1 VVEFLDTV
9 RVSCCSLGGGEFWK
23 DHRLVDDLDWVV
35 HGGQLKH
42 RGFGEVAA
50 FAGFPFV
57 VLLDEN

>member
-9 RVSCCSLGGGEFWK
+9 RVSYCRLGGREFYE

-35 HGGQLKH
+35 HCCQLEH
-42 RGFGEVAA
+42 RGFGAVAA

-57 VLLDEN
+57 VLLDQD